1 VSAPSL
7 PAPVP
12 AAPAA
17 RGGHG
22 HLGLAALLYLAIS
35 LLLQHR
41 VLDDF
46 AGSAIGRVS
55 TDATGF
61 TWWLAHTAHALTSG
75 ADPLVTDLQHYP
87 VGVNALW
94 NTAVPLLGVLLA
106 PVTLTAGPTAAFN
119 VGMVLGPAVS
129 GMAAVAALGG
139 IVRSPAAR
147 VVAGALYAFS
157 PFVLAHLQAGHLN
170 LVWAVLPPVLLALAH
185 RLFVRDLRRPWLLGA
200 LTGLALALQ
209 AWLYTQTL
217 AIGVLMLV
225 VLAAVLAARY
235 PRRAVDRLPALLRAG
250 TSCLAVYAVLAG
262 YAMYLVLAG
271 PARPRGPLR
280 SPEYGS
286 ADLANTLLP
295 TWLTAIRP
303 VPAPAEMQ
311 GNLGE
316 QGGYLGVAVL
326 VLVLLAV
333 SACGTAARVAAV
345 VGAVAWL
352 LALGPQLF
360 VGAEPT
366 GVPLPW
372 RVVLGVPLLAE
383 VEPVRLQVV
392 VTLAV
397 AVLAGLALDRFPR
410 PVALVAILA
419 AVSWLPADAQRSTSA
434 GAPAP
439 PQLTGQVVETWPRVT
454 ADWYGGADPLRT
466 QIASGFGYRLTGG
479 YFLGSDADHP
489 VLIESP
495 WNRYQAGAAW
505 SELVAGPW
513 RGLPPPDADAAAR
526 DLRGSGV
533 TVVLVVPQPGR
544 DPAPVL
550 DWTRRVTGSAGV
562 ALEGAW
568 LFPLAATLQ
577 R

>member
-1 VSAPSL
+1 M
-7 PAPVP
+7 
-12 AAPAA
+12 
-17 RGGHG
+17 RGGRAW
-22 HLGLAALLYLAIS
+22 LGLAALLYLAIS
-35 LLLQHR
+35 LLLQRR
-41 VLDDF
+41 VLGDF
-46 AGSAIGRVS
+46 DGSAIGRLS
-55 TDATGF
+55 TDPTGF
-61 TWWLAHTAHALTSG
+61 TWWLAHTAHALTTG
-75 ADPLVTDLQHYP
+75 TNPLVTDLQHYP

-106 PVTLTAGPTAAFN
+106 PITFTAGPAAAFN
-119 VGMVLGPAVS
+119 TGMVLGPVVS
-129 GMAAVAALGG
+129 GVAAAAALGG
-139 IVRSPAAR
+139 IVRSRAER
-147 VVAGALYAFS
+147 VTAGGLYAFS
-157 PFVLAHLQAGHLN
+157 PFVLAHLQSGHLN

-217 AIGVLMLV
+217 AVGVLMLV
-225 VLAAVLAARY
+225 VLALVLAVRY
-235 PRRAVDRLPALLRAG
+235 PHRAAARLPALLKAG
-250 TSCLAVYAVLAG
+250 FACLVVFAVLAG
-262 YAMYLVLAG
+262 YALYLVLAG

-303 VPAPAEMQ
+303 VPAPEMQ

-326 VLVLLAV
+326 LLIVLAV
-333 SACGTAARVAAV
+333 PACGTAARVAAV
-345 VGAVAWL
+345 TGGVAWL

-360 VGAEPT
+360 VAAEPT

-372 RVVLGVPLLAE
+372 RVVLGVPLLGE
-383 VEPVRLQVV
+383 IEPVRLQGV

-397 AVLAGLALDRFPR
+397 AVLVGLALDRFPR

-419 AVSWLPADAQRSTSA
+419 VVSWLPADAQRTTA
-434 GAPAP
+434 TAAPAF
-439 PQLTGQVVETWPRVT
+439 PQLAGQVVETWPRIT
-454 ADWYGGADPLRT
+454 SDWYGGADPLRA

-513 RGLPPPDADAAAR
+513 RGFGHLPAPDADAAAR
-526 DLRGSGV
+526 DLRATGT
-533 TVVLVVPQPGR
+533 TVVLVVPPPGH
-544 DPAPVL
+544 DPSPVL

-562 ALEGAW
+562 PLEGAW
-568 LFPLAATLQ
+568 VFPLAATLQ

>member
-1 VSAPSL
+1 
-7 PAPVP
+7 
-12 AAPAA
+12 
-17 RGGHG
+17 
-22 HLGLAALLYLAIS
+22 
-35 LLLQHR
+35 
-41 VLDDF
+41 
-46 AGSAIGRVS
+46 
-55 TDATGF
+55 
-61 TWWLAHTAHALTSG
+61 
-75 ADPLVTDLQHYP
+75 
-87 VGVNALW
+87 
-94 NTAVPLLGVLLA
+94 
-106 PVTLTAGPTAAFN
+106 
-119 VGMVLGPAVS
+119 M
-129 GMAAVAALGG
+129 
-139 IVRSPAAR
+139 
-147 VVAGALYAFS
+147 
-157 PFVLAHLQAGHLN
+157 LAHLQAGHLN

-225 VLAAVLAARY
+225 VLGVVLAARH
-235 PRRAVDRLPALLRAG
+235 PGRAADRVPGLLKAG
-250 TSCLAVYAVLAG
+250 TACVVVFALIAG
-262 YAMYLVLAG
+262 YAIYLVLAG
-271 PARPRGPLR
+271 PARPHGPLR

-286 ADLANTLLP
+286 ADLANTVAP
-295 TWLTAIRP
+295 TWLTVIRP

-333 SACGTAARVAAV
+333 WTCGTAARVAAT

-360 VGAEPT
+360 VAAEPT

-372 RVVLGVPLLAE
+372 RALQGVPLLGE
-383 VEPVRLQVV
+383 IEPVRLQVV

-419 AVSWLPADAQRSTSA
+419 AASWLPADAQRTTSA
-434 GAPAP
+434 SAPAF
-439 PQLTGQVVETWPRVT
+439 PQLAGQVVETWPRIT
-454 ADWYGGADPLRT
+454 SDWYGGADPLRA
-466 QIASGFGYRLTGG
+466 QIASGFGYRVTGG
-479 YFLGSDADHP
+479 YFLGSDAEHA
-489 VLIESP
+489 VLLESP
-495 WNRYQAGAAW
+495 WNRYQAGAA
-505 SELVAGPW
+505 LAGDW
-513 RGLPPPDADAAAR
+513 QGLAAPPDPDAATR
-526 DLRGSGV
+526 DLRATGV

-550 DWTRRVTGSAGV
+550 DWTRRVTGSEGV
-562 ALEGAW
+562 PLDGAW
-568 LFPLAATLQ
+568 AFPLAATLQ